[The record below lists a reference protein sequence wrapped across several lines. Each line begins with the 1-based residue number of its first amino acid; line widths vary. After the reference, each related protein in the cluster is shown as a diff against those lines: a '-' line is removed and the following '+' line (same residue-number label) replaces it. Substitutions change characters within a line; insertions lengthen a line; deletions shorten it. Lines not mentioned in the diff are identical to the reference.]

1 MYYATLP
8 PKPPSTPLSPSPS
21 NKLQEVRRILQQEP
35 LAAQRRQSC
44 PAHPDTHLLSSA
56 SARVSTDFAPEVTAP
71 GHPVYVVR
79 RAYRSSLDGSQP
91 SSANSTAPGDEA
103 PPGAWAHTNGAQSHS
118 GWAAT
123 SSVGRAPS
131 AGPSPLP
138 SRRALHPRSGSCTPT
153 VGASAPGS
161 PLLPPPPPNAAGGLG
176 QVPLAKVPGTASLP
190 KPPPQEG
197 VHLHSCSPGGE
208 SEASSP
214 QHGGVGAGGGAG
226 GSMGGAAMMATRPP
240 RPSRFKSSNGLLV
253 SSIAPPPALASSPL
267 HSAASG
273 PLLGGHGQGQGGH
286 GRGSATCG
294 GGFTTVSQSTSAAV
308 SPPHTPRGRGSGN
321 GDWPPPVTAGSGAQG
336 STAPSCHSHMGSP
349 FGDAR
354 HDGDPESLPSPF
366 SELPTSSQIF
376 SSLLRAGSA
385 GASGRG
391 PTRLFAHDPDGLPI
405 SNTAPRGPMAISDTG
420 AATGGLMGQASGAL
434 RSSKSGAGPPP
445 GLGLVSGHL
454 LCRVLLFLY
463 YSAVLVA
470 EVDAWR
476 NHSIRQSAS
485 ARLRRLEEE
494 EEEEGFWHYGARSG
508 PQRGAGSSGL
518 LSSIQGWIRTA
529 LAVLDPGGTGPLA
542 AAFPLA
548 HAALAVP
555 CLLALLG
562 GVWWEPAALVLGGRL
577 LWDLAC
583 RHGWGLLMFY
593 KGESAQLMRM
603 KELAVLAIPP
613 PRAPHGRSIGVPAL
627 EAGLGLM
634 APLFLYY
641 GCVQD
646 AGGVGGA
653 LRELV
658 GDTYRW
664 VPPGDGSLNTFWL
677 PSQFAM
683 ALPYFTGMGP
693 QWLAVA
699 LAGAVG
705 MEGLLCWRFWA
716 RGGMLWTYAFYVGRH
731 FLANAVI
738 AGGVLLSLPAAQVQA
753 PARSAALWRRKHK
766 TT

>member
-1 MYYATLP
+1 M
-8 PKPPSTPLSPSPS
+8 
-21 NKLQEVRRILQQEP
+21 
-35 LAAQRRQSC
+35 
-44 PAHPDTHLLSSA
+44 
-56 SARVSTDFAPEVTAP
+56 
-71 GHPVYVVR
+71 YVVR

-434 RSSKSGAGPPP
+434 RSSKSGAGPVAVAAAAAAAARPQPP

-583 RHGWGLLMFY
+583 RHGWGLL
-593 KGESAQLMRM
+593 
-603 KELAVLAIPP
+603 
-613 PRAPHGRSIGVPAL
+613 
-627 EAGLGLM
+627 
-634 APLFLYY
+634 
-641 GCVQD
+641 
-646 AGGVGGA
+646 
-653 LRELV
+653 
-658 GDTYRW
+658 
-664 VPPGDGSLNTFWL
+664 
-677 PSQFAM
+677 
-683 ALPYFTGMGP
+683 
-693 QWLAVA
+693 
-699 LAGAVG
+699 
-705 MEGLLCWRFWA
+705 
-716 RGGMLWTYAFYVGRH
+716 
-731 FLANAVI
+731 
-738 AGGVLLSLPAAQVQA
+738 
-753 PARSAALWRRKHK
+753 
-766 TT
+766 